1 MRLGV
6 FCVLV
11 MILAVPVVAFD
22 DLLGLQGNVFN
33 STGGRVTSGDITIQI
48 HTEEVGGSQVYAE
61 TFTGAINNGEYDV
74 LLGNVTVLDLDQDRA
89 YWMEVLIDGQD
100 MNFSAHSRQVF
111 QSSVGSYENLTV
123 EGNLTVSNTGFGI
136 VFSDGSFQTTASTSV
151 DNSGGSVNGS
161 GSSGGIAVFNESNRL
176 ISNSS
181 LFWNYT
187 TEKLGIRTNN
197 PVYALDISGNISTD
211 YLSCTALETN
221 ASGEIVCGSDEV
233 AGGGSING
241 SGLVGE
247 VAFFNES
254 NRIIGNSSFFWNS
267 SNDRLGIGTGSPN
280 ALLNIKGEG
289 LHTAITGTSA
299 SLLTIQNTNGN
310 TFFSGIDFYGNQ
322 VRRIATIMMEQTSG
336 GSILHLGTSNNF
348 GNGVTNDALVIDP
361 TGDVGIGTSIPAEP
375 LHVVASSDKA
385 VRFETDDGVDVV
397 AILDNLNTGSNADG
411 MIIRIGPNSNP
422 GANNDFIFFQDGD
435 GTTLGTCQ
443 GDGAGGMTCPGSS
456 DERFKRN
463 ITSLDS
469 VKNKFKDVSPIKYKG
484 IGGSKEVVGFSAQ
497 DINVTFPQCV
507 TVGAERMLD
516 DGTEIGEKLF
526 LSKECLIAPM
536 WKMIQE
542 QQDIL
547 ESLEA
552 RIAVLEKK

>member
-33 STGGRVTSGDITIQI
+33 STGGRVTSGDITVQI

-289 LHTAITGTSA
+289 PHTAITGTSA

>member
-1 MRLGV
+1 M
-6 FCVLV
+6 
-11 MILAVPVVAFD
+11 
-22 DLLGLQGNVFN
+22 
-33 STGGRVTSGDITIQI
+33 
-48 HTEEVGGSQVYAE
+48 
-61 TFTGAINNGEYDV
+61 
-74 LLGNVTVLDLDQDRA
+74 
-89 YWMEVLIDGQD
+89 
-100 MNFSAHSRQVF
+100 
-111 QSSVGSYENLTV
+111 
-123 EGNLTVSNTGFGI
+123 
-136 VFSDGSFQTTASTSV
+136 
-151 DNSGGSVNGS
+151 
-161 GSSGGIAVFNESNRL
+161 
-176 ISNSS
+176 
-181 LFWNYT
+181 
-187 TEKLGIRTNN
+187 
-197 PVYALDISGNISTD
+197 
-211 YLSCTALETN
+211 
-221 ASGEIVCGSDEV
+221 
-233 AGGGSING
+233 
-241 SGLVGE
+241 
-247 VAFFNES
+247 
-254 NRIIGNSSFFWNS
+254 
-267 SNDRLGIGTGSPN
+267 
-280 ALLNIKGEG
+280 
-289 LHTAITGTSA
+289 
-299 SLLTIQNTNGN
+299 
-310 TFFSGIDFYGNQ
+310 
-322 VRRIATIMMEQTSG
+322 
-336 GSILHLGTSNNF
+336 
-348 GNGVTNDALVIDP
+348 IDP

>member
-33 STGGRVTSGDITIQI
+33 STGGRVTSGNITVQI

>member
-289 LHTAITGTSA
+289 PHTAITGTSA